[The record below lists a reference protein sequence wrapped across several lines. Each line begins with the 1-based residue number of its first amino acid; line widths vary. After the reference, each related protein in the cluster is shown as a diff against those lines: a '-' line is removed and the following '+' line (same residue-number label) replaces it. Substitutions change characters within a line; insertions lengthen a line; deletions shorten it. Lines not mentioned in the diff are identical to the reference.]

1 MTPLPG
7 YSDADRD
14 QRRTRYT
21 RVSNAQCIAT
31 FINISSIG
39 KMGFTC
45 AAAGCSS
52 NSMKSLRKYPWMR
65 DVSWVKW
72 PKLLAVSHRWKRLIR
87 RGGKG
92 GLIVERRTRL
102 CSRHFDA
109 HAVGEGDP
117 KYFAWNNWGNP
128 ITTSIACASC
138 HRERECCCL
147 CYCYT
152 IDIVRPD
159 CSWSRYRGDRG
170 HLSTQKRNWKY
181 VYTLLKGYLYR

>member
-128 ITTSIACASC
+128 ITTSRALPVLRVIEKENVVVCVTVTPSTSSDQTVPGVGTEVTVDTC
-138 HRERECCCL
+138 LPKREIGSM
-147 CYCYT
+147 YT
-152 IDIVRPD
+152 H
-159 CSWSRYRGDRG
+159 Y
-170 HLSTQKRNWKY
+170 
-181 VYTLLKGYLYR
+181 